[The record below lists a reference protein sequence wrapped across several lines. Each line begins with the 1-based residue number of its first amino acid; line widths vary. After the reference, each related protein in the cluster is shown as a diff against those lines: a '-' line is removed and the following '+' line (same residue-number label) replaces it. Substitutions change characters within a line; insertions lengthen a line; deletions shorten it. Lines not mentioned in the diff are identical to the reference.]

1 MGVESSGTPSNDGA
15 RRRPDA
21 RPPEDNAV
29 LFRRFAVIVLIVSMA
44 CASIPAPAS
53 ALNTPTEIQI
63 GKEYDKQ
70 ITDQSVIV
78 TDPLLNQ
85 WVNEIANKLWA
96 QTARKDVPYS
106 IKIIDEADINAFS
119 TLGGY
124 IYVNAGTLDFVQ
136 SDDELAGV
144 LGHETGHIERR
155 HAVTMNNKASI
166 LNVLFGVASMFI
178 PLVYQFG
185 SLAQAGLQ
193 ARIAR
198 DDENEADKYGLML
211 MARAGYDPDAM
222 HSFMA
227 HLGAVEEES
236 HDVLSKYLAD
246 HPGTPKRLANLNG
259 DPELNPALRTDDQRI
274 AQGIHDYDTARYNVA
289 AMKFT
294 DVLKRRPEDST
305 ARFQL
310 GQAELALGQVSK
322 GEQNLAAAAEQVSP
336 QAKALADVRIKA
348 LRDAERRL
356 DLLHPDLSPLRDQL
370 ATAQTQQTQAATAIV
385 LRRQQGLD
393 QLKSLKVRIE
403 DIVYG
408 MPDFSRVQPRKDS
421 RLDTLL
427 HNVNLMAKSLNV
439 AMGKASETISG
450 VGSLERNKEGGL
462 LKENS
467 DILTELGAPLKLD
480 NPPPQ
485 SLATFPAY
493 PRMLTSIGAA
503 DSDMVRGVDAA
514 RASLAMLDIALGDL
528 NIFVNQLSH
537 AKLDN
542 SGDITIGD
550 YHGIEPLVTKAVDSL
565 NKAAVGATQASQLYN
580 MARARQLETRIDMLG
595 LQESPD
601 RYATFQHALDVRFH
615 VKGPDYD
622 QLEREDLT
630 PGDVAAAVIV
640 GADTNAA
647 PQAVLAEAKADGK
660 TIIDLANAR
669 GMYAQAL
676 EIFLGLIYLD
686 YTDDPDKEAR
696 GDLNKQAHGGVT

>member
-1 MGVESSGTPSNDGA
+1 L
-15 RRRPDA
+15 
-21 RPPEDNAV
+21 
-29 LFRRFAVIVLIVSMA
+29 LFRRFAVIVLIMSMA
-44 CASIPAPAS
+44 SASIPAPAS
-53 ALNTPTEIQI
+53 ALSTPTEIQI

-70 ITDQSVIV
+70 ITDQAVIV

-85 WVNEIANKLWA
+85 WVNEISNKLWA

-106 IKIIDEADINAFS
+106 IKIIDESDINAFS

-124 IYVNAGTLDFVQ
+124 IYINAGTLDFVQ

-144 LGHETGHIERR
+144 IGHETGHIERR
-155 HAVTMNNKASI
+155 HAVTANNKASI
-166 LNVLFGVASMFI
+166 LNVVFGIASLFI
-178 PLVYQFG
+178 PLVYRFG
-185 SLAQAGLQ
+185 QLAQAGLQ

-222 HSFMA
+222 HSFMT
-227 HLGAVEEES
+227 HLGAVEQES
-236 HDVLSKYLAD
+236 HDALSKYLAD

-259 DPELNPALRTDDQRI
+259 DPELNPTLRTDDQRV
-274 AQGIHDYDTARYNVA
+274 AQGIHDFDTARYNVA
-289 AMKFT
+289 AMKFN
-294 DVLKRRPEDST
+294 DILKRRPDDST

-310 GQAELALGQVSK
+310 GQAQLALGQVSK

-356 DLLHPDLSPLRDQL
+356 NLLHPDLSPLRDQL
-370 ATAQTQQTQAATAIV
+370 ATAQTEQTQAATAIA

-393 QLKSLKVRIE
+393 QIKSLRTRIQ

-408 MPDFSRVQPRKDS
+408 VPDFSRVQPRKDS
-421 RLDTLL
+421 RLETLL
-427 HNVNLMAKSLNV
+427 HNINLMGKSLTV
-439 AMGKASETISG
+439 ATGKSSETISG

-467 DILTELGAPLKLD
+467 DILGELAAPLKLD

-493 PRMLTSIGAA
+493 PKMFASIGAA
-503 DSDMVRGVDAA
+503 DADMVRGVDAA
-514 RASLAMLDIALGDL
+514 RASLAVLDIGLGDL
-528 NIFVNQLSH
+528 NIFVTDLRH
-537 AKLDN
+537 ANLDGT
-542 SGDITIGD
+542 GDISMVD
-550 YHGIEPLVTKAVDSL
+550 YHRLEPLVTKAVDSL

-615 VKGPDYD
+615 TKGPDYD
-622 QLEREDLT
+622 QLTREGLS

-647 PQAVLAEAKADGK
+647 PQAVLAEAKAGGK
-660 TIIDLANAR
+660 TIVDLANAR

-676 EIFLGLIYLD
+676 EIFLGLVYLD

-696 GDLNKQAHGGVT
+696 GRT

>member
-1 MGVESSGTPSNDGA
+1 MLSAT
-15 RRRPDA
+15 
-21 RPPEDNAV
+21 
-29 LFRRFAVIVLIVSMA
+29 
-44 CASIPAPAS
+44 IPAPAS
-53 ALNTPTEIQI
+53 ALSTPTEIQI

-70 ITDQSVIV
+70 ITDSSVIV

-85 WVNEIANKLWA
+85 WINEISNKLWA
-96 QTARKDVPYS
+96 QTARKDIPYS
-106 IKIIDEADINAFS
+106 IKIIDESDINAFS

-124 IYVNAGTLDFVQ
+124 IYINEGTLDFVQ

-144 LGHETGHIERR
+144 IGHETGHIERR
-155 HAVTMNNKASI
+155 HAVTANNKASI
-166 LNVLFGVASMFI
+166 LNVLFGVASLFI
-178 PLVYQFG
+178 PLVYRFG
-185 SLAQAGLQ
+185 QLAQAGLL
-193 ARIAR
+193 ARISR

-211 MARAGYDPDAM
+211 MSRAGYDPDAM
-222 HSFMA
+222 RSFMA
-227 HLGAVEEES
+227 HLGAVDEDA
-236 HDVLSKYLAD
+236 HDALSKYLAD
-246 HPGTPKRLANLNG
+246 HPGTQKRLANLNG

-274 AQGIHDYDTARYNVA
+274 AQGIHDFDTARYNIA

-294 DVLKRRPEDST
+294 DVLKRRPDDST

-310 GQAELALGQVSK
+310 GQAQLALGQVSK

-336 QAKALADVRIKA
+336 QAKSLADVRIKA

-356 DLLHPDLSPLRDQL
+356 NLLHPDLSPLREQV
-370 ATAQTQQTQAATAIV
+370 ATAQTEQTQAATAIA

-393 QLKSLKVRIE
+393 QTKALKSRVE

-408 MPDFSRVQPRKDS
+408 IPDFSRVQPRKDS

-427 HNVNLMAKSLNV
+427 HNINLMGKSLNT
-439 AMGKASETISG
+439 AIGKSTETIGG
-450 VGSLERNKEGGL
+450 VGSLERNKQGGL
-462 LKENS
+462 LKENN
-467 DILTELGAPLKLD
+467 DILAELSAPLKLD

-493 PRMLTSIGAA
+493 PKMLASVGAA
-503 DSDMVRGVDAA
+503 DADMVRGVDAA
-514 RASLAMLDIALGDL
+514 RASLAMLDVGLGDL
-528 NIFVNQLSH
+528 NIFVNELRH
-537 AKLDN
+537 ASLDN
-542 SGDITIGD
+542 SGDLTMND
-550 YHGIEPLVTKAVDSL
+550 YHRLEPLMGKAVDSL
-565 NKAAVGATQASQLYN
+565 NKAAVGATQAAQLFN
-580 MARARQLETRIDMLG
+580 MARARQLQTRIDMLG

-622 QLEREDLT
+622 QLTRGDLT

-660 TIIDLANAR
+660 TIVDLANSR

-676 EIFLGLIYLD
+676 EIFLGLVYLD

-696 GDLNKQAHGGVT
+696 GRT

>member
-1 MGVESSGTPSNDGA
+1 M
-15 RRRPDA
+15 
-21 RPPEDNAV
+21 
-29 LFRRFAVIVLIVSMA
+29 FRRFAVIALSVSMLSA
-44 CASIPAPAS
+44 TIPAPAS
-53 ALNTPTEIQI
+53 ALSTPTEIQI

-85 WVNEIANKLWA
+85 WVNDISNKLWA
-96 QTARKDVPYS
+96 QTARKDIPYS
-106 IKIIDEADINAFS
+106 IKIIDESDINAFS

-124 IYVNAGTLDFVQ
+124 IYINEGTLDFVQ

-144 LGHETGHIERR
+144 IGHETGHIERR
-155 HAVTMNNKASI
+155 HAVTANNKASI
-166 LNVLFGVASMFI
+166 LNVLFGVASLFI
-178 PLVYQFG
+178 PLVYRFG
-185 SLAQAGLQ
+185 QLAEAGMM
-193 ARIAR
+193 ARISR

-222 HSFMA
+222 RTFMA
-227 HLGAVEEES
+227 HLGAVEKDS

-246 HPGTPKRLANLNG
+246 HPGTDKRLANLNG
-259 DPELNPALRTDDQRI
+259 DPELNPTLRTDDQRI
-274 AQGIHDYDTARYNVA
+274 AQATHDYDTARYNIA

-294 DVLKRRPEDST
+294 DVLSRRPDDST

-310 GQAELALGQVSK
+310 GQSQLALGQVSK
-322 GEQNLAAAAEQVSP
+322 GEQNLAAAAERVSP
-336 QAKALADVRIKA
+336 EAKSLADVRIKA

-370 ATAQTQQTQAATAIV
+370 ATAQTQQTQAATAIA
-385 LRRQQGLD
+385 LRRQQGID
-393 QLKSLKVRIE
+393 QLKSLKTRIE

-427 HNVNLMAKSLNV
+427 HNVNLMGKSLDE
-439 AMGKASETISG
+439 AISKSTETISG

-493 PRMLTSIGAA
+493 PKMLTSVGAA
-503 DSDMVRGVDAA
+503 DADMVRGVDAA
-514 RASLAMLDIALGDL
+514 RASLAILDLGLGDL
-528 NIFVNQLSH
+528 NVFVNELRRVSLDGTGDVTLS
-537 AKLDN
+537 
-542 SGDITIGD
+542 D
-550 YHGIEPLVTKAVDSL
+550 YHRIEPLVTKAVDSL

-580 MARARQLETRIDMLG
+580 MARARQLQTRIDMLG
-595 LQESPD
+595 VQESPD

-622 QLEREDLT
+622 DLARQDLT
-630 PGDVAAAVIV
+630 PGDVAAAVII

-647 PQAVLAEAKADGK
+647 APAVLAEAKADGK
-660 TIIDLANAR
+660 PLVDLANSR
-669 GMYAQAL
+669 GMYAQCL

-686 YTDDPDKEAR
+686 YTDDPNKEAR
-696 GDLNKQAHGGVT
+696 GDLGREVQGAPS